1 MRIFKT
7 MLSVLLL
14 TLFLVGCLDSDKSP
28 NKRTDIVSTEN
39 QTKTVTK
46 EQLKQ
51 ISPKMTYEE
60 VIGILG
66 DSKDIGSGRFI
77 KQYQDKD
84 GELFTLNYG
93 SSKDIISDEEYK
105 KLQSLI
111 TK

>member
-14 TLFLVGCLDSDKSP
+14 TIFMVGCLDSNKSSD
-28 NKRTDIVSTEN
+28 KRTDIVSTEN
-39 QTKTVTK
+39 QIKTVTK
-46 EQLKQ
+46 EQVKQ

-60 VIGILG
+60 IIGVFG

-77 KQYQDKD
+77 KQYQDKS

-93 SSKDIISDEEYK
+93 SSKDIISGEEYK

-111 TK
+111 AK